1 MKVRG
6 TALQDDVYRQLQRPD
21 NPHGVSR
28 RAFLAG
34 TAVLVGT
41 VVAARTVA
49 AQTGANQN
57 HKIQML
63 NKGSNGQA
71 MQFEP
76 AFLRISPGDTVTFV
90 PTDKG
95 HNSESILDMLP
106 EGSEP
111 WKGKINE
118 ETTVAFAQ
126 EGVFGFKCLP
136 HFALGMVG
144 IIQVGESV
152 AGLEKAQTAKLPGKA
167 KTRMQELVAE
177 AGGGAAAPA
186 N

>member
-6 TALQDDVYRQLQRPD
+6 TALQDDVYRQLSQRPEG
-21 NPHGVSR
+21 PHGVSR

-49 AQTGANQN
+49 AQTGTN

-76 AFLRISPGDTVTFV
+76 AFLKISPGDTVTFV

-95 HNSESILDMLP
+95 HNSESILEMLP

-118 ETTVAFAQ
+118 ETTVAFNQ
-126 EGVFGFKCLP
+126 EGVFGYKCLP

-144 IIQVGESV
+144 IIQVDESV